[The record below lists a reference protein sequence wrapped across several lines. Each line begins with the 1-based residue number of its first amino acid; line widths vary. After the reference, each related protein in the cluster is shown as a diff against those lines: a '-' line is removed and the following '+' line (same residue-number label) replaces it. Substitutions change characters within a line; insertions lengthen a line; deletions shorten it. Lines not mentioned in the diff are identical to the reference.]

1 MQNSFF
7 SFERRG
13 KQYDNQLHS
22 LLAKQ
27 TKVECNKLKCIA
39 EHSKHSAERSDY
51 IAE

>member
-1 MQNSFF
+1 MIINCI
-7 SFERRG
+7 
-13 KQYDNQLHS
+13 
-22 LLAKQ
+22 LAKQ